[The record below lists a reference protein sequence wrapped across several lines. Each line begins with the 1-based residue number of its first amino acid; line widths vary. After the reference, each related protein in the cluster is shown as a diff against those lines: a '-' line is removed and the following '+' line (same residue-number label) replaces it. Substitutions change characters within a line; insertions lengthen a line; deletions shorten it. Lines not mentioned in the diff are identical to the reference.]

1 MSLFQNQHR
10 LLVRQRAEVGNTLSY
25 AGPRGEPAAG
35 GCVLVSDS
43 PNPRL
48 GTPLY
53 GALRQH
59 CREPVDEVPSAAN
72 ASDSH
77 RPPSKHL
84 RRGGSL
90 QKASG
95 PRGTYEPRSDHI
107 PICLRQI
114 PVFQSLQTSQTTFLT
129 EAGKWGLLA
138 SKYPPTVLGH
148 T

>member
-1 MSLFQNQHR
+1 MRVLTSLYVINVDHAYDDIPEHDIAPTLAAGAGRKRKDQKESISEPAEAA
-10 LLVRQRAEVGNTLSY
+10 RQRAS
-25 AGPRGEPAAG
+25 RGGKHIVTCRPSGELAAG

-48 GTPLY
+48 GTPLH
-53 GALRQH
+53 GVLRQH
-59 CREPVDEVPSAAN
+59 CREPVDEVPSEAN

-95 PRGTYEPRSDHI
+95 PWGTYETR
-107 PICLRQI
+107 
-114 PVFQSLQTSQTTFLT
+114 V
-129 EAGKWGLLA
+129 
-138 SKYPPTVLGH
+138 
-148 T
+148 